1 MILEK
6 VETGSALAPMP
17 PAMTQAEQ
25 ALLRA
30 AAAGAPRAM
39 EFGCGGSTALL
50 LDAGVEALLSV
61 DSDAAWL
68 GRVAGQHTAA
78 MAQGRLRQW
87 HAQIGPVGEWGWPL
101 RPPGPLEG
109 WLYWGAPWSDMAQVD
124 VVLVDGRFRIACALA
139 AHGRLAAEGVLAI
152 HDFWPR
158 RAYQDALKPF
168 FHVIGSA
175 GSMALMQPVPVV
187 QAALLTAQQRHAADA
202 R

>member
-1 MILEK
+1 MMLDNLKAE
-6 VETGSALAPMP
+6 AAAAPMP
-17 PAMTQAEQ
+17 PAMTEGEQ

-30 AAAGAPRAM
+30 AAGGAPRAV

-61 DSDAAWL
+61 DSDACWL
-68 GRVAGQHTAA
+68 ARVAALHAGAL
-78 MAQGRLRQW
+78 AQGRLRQW

-101 RPPGPLEG
+101 HPPGPLEG
-109 WLYWGAPWSDMAQVD
+109 WLYWGAPWRDMPEVD
-124 VVLVDGRFRIACALA
+124 LVLVDGRFRIACALA
-139 AHGRLAAEGVLAI
+139 AHCRLAAQGVLAI

-168 FHVIGSA
+168 FTVIGSA
-175 GSMALMQPVPVV
+175 GSMALLQPLPVE
-187 QAALLTAQQRHAADA
+187 QATLVAAQQRHAADA